1 MKSSRTKRLALATTA
16 VAALMAASQP
26 ASAQSLFQ
34 LLFGEPN
41 QHQQRPTEQFVE
53 PAQPQRTQPASLPRV
68 SGPSYYEYRPEAL
81 VPVDF
86 SAIAVPVEEAR
97 AGPRA
102 TGVMVASADGIDPEI
117 VASVE
122 RLIAEGE
129 AQDAAERESAETPR
143 QGPAADDDGSIVA
156 EDAIATDEAMATEQ
170 VVETV
175 PTMENAIT
183 LGVTDE
189 PAPVTDLPL
198 QSDEGVASEDTVES
212 EAQVAEQLETP
223 QAVPEGDSEIAAE
236 ETGPTV
242 ERSDATDLVA
252 EEPGE
257 GVALEQ
263 AVETLLESNSAPVIE
278 EASTLDLADE
288 PAAMTAQ
295 PAVSPPD
302 DADLASSDNDDAQAG
317 TVVAEPVEE
326 AAPEPLRLSEAMLA
340 SLGAFE
346 LLTEQAV
353 SDAMVAHYSEHPDF
367 IWVTDE
373 GPSAAATQA
382 LEVLAAADSHGL
394 DPDHYRVAAPRAGAS
409 EAELARFEMELS
421 ARTLRYMRD
430 VHGGRIDPN
439 KISGYH
445 DLELKTVDFEAQL
458 ASLATAEDVAAYL
471 DTMHPQND
479 FYRQL
484 RAELEMLRVSEENDI
499 VIELQGL
506 VRPGSTNPEFAKIT
520 KLIERDAD
528 SAFLAE
534 HGDVLERHRGSDVYA
549 SELEPV
555 IRAAQ
560 AARNLQVDGV
570 IGPQT
575 VRALAGDSVASRI
588 EKVNL
593 ALERLRWL
601 PSDLT
606 ERFVFLNAP
615 SYRAQYF
622 ENGTE
627 KLNMRAIYGNASRQ
641 TYFFKDRVSYVEFH
655 PFWGVPRSILVNTY
669 LSRLIDDPG
678 YLDRAGFEVT
688 NRNGQR
694 VSSSSVDWGR
704 YGANIPYDVR
714 QTPGPRNALGELKI
728 MFPNRH
734 AIYMHD
740 TPDRHFFDRA
750 NRAISNGC
758 IRLDDPR
765 AMAAAV
771 LGWSDADVAA
781 RLERPHSRED
791 LNVEVPVYVAY
802 FTAFPEAGGRVG
814 FYDDVYDRDTRL
826 AQALERVESLRAP
839 SI

>member
-1 MKSSRTKRLALATTA
+1 MKSSRMKKLALATTA
-16 VAALMAASQP
+16 LAALMAASQP

-41 QHQQRPTEQFVE
+41 QHRQQPSDQIAE
-53 PAQPQRTQPASLPRV
+53 PEPQRTQPASLPRV
-68 SGPSYYEYRPEAL
+68 AGPRYYDYRPDAL
-81 VPVDF
+81 VRVDF
-86 SAIAVPVEEAR
+86 SAIEVPVEEAR
-97 AGPRA
+97 GGNVAA
-102 TGVMVASADGIDPEI
+102 NLMVASAEGIDPEI

-122 RLIAEGE
+122 RVIAEGE
-129 AQDAAERESAETPR
+129 AEEADQREPVGE
-143 QGPAADDDGSIVA
+143 
-156 EDAIATDEAMATEQ
+156 ATQ
-170 VVETV
+170 
-175 PTMENAIT
+175 
-183 LGVTDE
+183 L
-189 PAPVTDLPL
+189 
-198 QSDEGVASEDTVES
+198 DTVE
-212 EAQVAEQLETP
+212 
-223 QAVPEGDSEIAAE
+223 DNSEIAAE
-236 ETGPTV
+236 EVIAPRDTLAEQAG
-242 ERSDATDLVA
+242 DALEV
-252 EEPGE
+252 
-257 GVALEQ
+257 EQ
-263 AVETLLESNSAPVIE
+263 AVEAVLESGDAPTIE
-278 EASTLDLADE
+278 DAFTLDTTGERTRDVAQPTRLPVSDENVAASEADE
-288 PAAMTAQ
+288 PKLAQ
-295 PAVSPPD
+295 P
-302 DADLASSDNDDAQAG
+302 L
-317 TVVAEPVEE
+317 EE
-326 AAPEPLRLSEAMLA
+326 VGPTPLRLTETMLG
-340 SLGAFE
+340 SLDAFE
-346 LLTEQAV
+346 LMTEKSV
-353 SDAMVAHYSEHPDF
+353 SDALVAHYSENPDF
-367 IWVTDE
+367 IWVTDS
-373 GPSAAATQA
+373 GPSAAAMQA
-382 LEVLAAADSHGL
+382 LDVLASAASHGL
-394 DPDHYRVAAPRAGAS
+394 DPDHYSVAAPRPGAS
-409 EAELARFEMELS
+409 EAQLASFEMELS

-445 DLELKTVDFEAQL
+445 DLELKSFDFEAEL
-458 ASLATAEDVAAYL
+458 ASLATAEDVAAHL
-471 DTMHPQND
+471 GTMHPQND

-484 RAELEMLRVSEENDI
+484 RTELEMLRVAEENDI

-506 VRPGSTNPEFAKIT
+506 VRPGTTNPEFAKIT

-528 SAFLAE
+528 SEFLAE
-534 HGDVLERHRGSDVYA
+534 HGDVLERHRGSDVYV

-575 VRALAGDSVASRI
+575 ARALAGFSVASRI

-601 PSDLT
+601 PSDLSD
-606 ERFVFLNAP
+606 RFVFLNAP
-615 SYRAQYF
+615 AYRAQYF

-627 KLNMRAIYGNASRQ
+627 KLNMRAIYGNSSRQ

-669 LSRLIDDPG
+669 LSRLIEDPG

-740 TPDRHFFDRA
+740 TPDRHLFDRA

-771 LGWSDADVAA
+771 LGWNEQDVAT
-781 RLERPHSRED
+781 RLQGRHSRED

-802 FTAFPEAGGRVG
+802 FTAFPQASGDVG
-814 FYDDVYDRDTRL
+814 FYDDVYDRDAKL
-826 AQALERVESLRAP
+826 SQALERVESLRTP
-839 SI
+839 SS

>member
-1 MKSSRTKRLALATTA
+1 MKSSRTQKLALATTA
-16 VAALMAASQP
+16 LAALMAASQP

-41 QHQQRPTEQFVE
+41 QHQQRPAEQFVE

-68 SGPSYYEYRPEAL
+68 SGPSYYDYRPDAL

-86 SAIAVPVEEAR
+86 SAIEVPIEEAR
-97 AGPRA
+97 AFTPSAGFL
-102 TGVMVASADGIDPEI
+102 VASADGIDPEI

-129 AQDAAERESAETPR
+129 AEDVATTEIEAEEAPEIE
-143 QGPAADDDGSIVA
+143 Q
-156 EDAIATDEAMATEQ
+156 ATDA
-170 VVETV
+170 V
-175 PTMENAIT
+175 PTIENALT
-183 LGVTDE
+183 LDVTDE
-189 PAPVTDLPL
+189 PASITAQTAAPQ
-198 QSDEGVASEDTVES
+198 QSDEDVVSTDAVES
-212 EAQVAEQLETP
+212 DAQDEAAAAPQPVTGNET
-223 QAVPEGDSEIAAE
+223 DIAAE
-236 ETGPTV
+236 DTGPTV
-242 ERSDATDLVA
+242 AQPV
-252 EEPGE
+252 E
-257 GVALEQ
+257 GVQLEQ
-263 AVETLLESNSAPVIE
+263 AVETLLENDPTPVIE
-278 EASTLDLADE
+278 EASTLDVTEE

-295 PAVSPPD
+295 PSVQPQGEEGVVSTE
-302 DADLASSDNDDAQAG
+302 AQEAEAETELAQ
-317 TVVAEPVEE
+317 PMEE
-326 AAPEPLRLSEAMLA
+326 VGPTPLRLTEEMLG
-340 SLGAFE
+340 SLDAFE

-382 LEVLAAADSHGL
+382 LEVLASADTHGL
-394 DPDHYRVAAPRAGAS
+394 DPDHYRVAAPRPGAS

-445 DLELKTVDFEAQL
+445 DLELKTVDFEAEL
-458 ASLATAEDVAAYL
+458 ASLASADDVAAHL
-471 DTMHPQND
+471 GTMHPQNE

-484 RAELEMLRVSEENDI
+484 RTELEMLRVSEENDI

-506 VRPGSTNPEFAKIT
+506 VRPGTTNPEFAKIT

-534 HGDVLERHRGSDVYA
+534 HGDVLARHRDSDVYA

-575 VRALAGDSVASRI
+575 ARALAGDSVASRI

-622 ENGTE
+622 EDGVE
-627 KLNMRAIYGNASRQ
+627 KLNMRAIYGNTSRQ

-678 YLDRAGFEVT
+678 YLDRSGFEVT

-694 VSSSSVDWGR
+694 VSSSSIDWGR

-740 TPDRHFFDRA
+740 TPDRHLFDRA

-758 IRLDDPR
+758 VRLDDPR

-771 LGWSDADVAA
+771 LGWSDAEVAA
-781 RLERPHSRED
+781 RLDRPHSRED

-802 FTAFPEAGGRVG
+802 FTAFPEAGGDVA
-814 FYDDVYDRDTRL
+814 FYDDVYDRDSHL
-826 AQALERVESLRAP
+826 AKALDRVESLRTP